1 MKYNRGG
8 DNMLKN
14 LIVIENDDKYQYD
27 NLEEL
32 VKGIIDKDY
41 YNMTEQEK
49 LEKRELK
56 AFANCLMTD
65 VEVVNEIPSSLENK
79 FVNIDEVTYIYS
91 LLRLNKVVLLESTN
105 SNFFTKY
112 LDKSNITDNYIIV
125 NHFAEE
131 LLKSYIERR

>member
-1 MKYNRGG
+1 
-8 DNMLKN
+8 MLKN
-14 LIVIENDDKYQYD
+14 LILIENDDKYQYD

-41 YNMTEQEK
+41 YNMTEQQK

-65 VEVVNEIPSSLENK
+65 VEVINEVPSSLENK
-79 FVNIDEVTYIYS
+79 FINLDEITYIYS
-91 LLRLNKVVLLESTN
+91 LLRLNKVVLLESTA
-105 SNFFTKY
+105 SNILTNY

-131 LLKSYIERR
+131 LLRSYIERR

>member
-1 MKYNRGG
+1 
-8 DNMLKN
+8 MLKN

-41 YNMTEQEK
+41 YNMTEQQK

-65 VEVVNEIPSSLENK
+65 VEVVNDVPSNMENK

-105 SNFFTKY
+105 SNFLTKY

>member
-1 MKYNRGG
+1 
-8 DNMLKN
+8 MLKN
-14 LIVIENDDKYQYD
+14 LILIENDDKYQYD

-41 YNMTEQEK
+41 YNMTEQQK
-49 LEKRELK
+49 LEKRDLK

-65 VEVVNEIPSSLENK
+65 VEVVNDVPSNLENK
-79 FVNIDEVTYIYS
+79 FINIDEITYIYS
-91 LLRLNKVVLLESTN
+91 LLRLNKVVLLESTS
-105 SNFFTKY
+105 SNILTNY

-125 NHFAEE
+125 NHFADE

>member
-1 MKYNRGG
+1 
-8 DNMLKN
+8 MLKN

-41 YNMTEQEK
+41 YNMTEQQK

-65 VEVVNEIPSSLENK
+65 VEVVNDVPSNMENK

-91 LLRLNKVVLLESTN
+91 LLRLNKVVLLESTK
-105 SNFFTKY
+105 SNFLTKY

>member
-1 MKYNRGG
+1 
-8 DNMLKN
+8 MLKN
-14 LIVIENDDKYQYD
+14 LIVIENGDKYQYD

-32 VKGIIDKDY
+32 VQGIIDKDY
-41 YNMTEQEK
+41 YNMTESQQ

-65 VEVVNEIPSSLENK
+65 VEVVNEIPMSIENK
-79 FVNIDEVTYIYS
+79 FINIDEITYIYS
-91 LLRLNKVVLLESTN
+91 LLRLNKVVLLEST
-105 SNFFTKY
+105 SADILTKT

-131 LLKSYIERR
+131 LLKGYIEKVN

>member
-1 MKYNRGG
+1 
-8 DNMLKN
+8 MLKN

-32 VKGIIDKDY
+32 VKGIIDEDY
-41 YNMTEQEK
+41 YNLTEQQK

-56 AFANCLMTD
+56 AFANCLMTN
-65 VEVVNEIPSSLENK
+65 VEVVNEIPSDLGNK
-79 FVNIDEVTYIYS
+79 FVNIDEITYIYS

-105 SNFFTKY
+105 SNILTNY

-131 LLKSYIERR
+131 LLKRYIERR